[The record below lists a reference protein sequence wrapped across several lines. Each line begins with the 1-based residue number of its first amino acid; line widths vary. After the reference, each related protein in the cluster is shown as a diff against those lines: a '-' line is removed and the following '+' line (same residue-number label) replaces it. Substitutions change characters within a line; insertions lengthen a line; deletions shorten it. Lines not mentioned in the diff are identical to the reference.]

1 MDASWPFLLTLCAL
15 VAVSVGAAAYVR
27 RLKARLARQ
36 ENFLRSLERDM
47 QAICV
52 GARGM
57 GDAVLRLEEKLRR
70 LTERQDELSLRE
82 PDQRVYHQAIRLAS
96 RGASVDELVATCG
109 LPRGEAELI
118 HILHQSGGVATPIP
132 ELRRSAAAG

>member
-1 MDASWPFLLTLCAL
+1 MDASWPLILSLSAL
-15 VAVSVGAAAYVR
+15 AAVSAGATAYVR

-36 ENFLRSLERDM
+36 ETFLRGLERDM
-47 QAICV
+47 QAICL

-57 GDAVLRLEEKLRR
+57 GDAVVHLEEKLRR

-96 RGASVDELVATCG
+96 RGASVDELVSTCG

-118 HILHQSGGVATPIP
+118 QILHQSGGVATPLP
-132 ELRRSAAAG
+132 QPRRSAAG

>member
-1 MDASWPFLLTLCAL
+1 MDATWPLITSLTAL
-15 VAVSVGAAAYVR
+15 VAVSVGAGAYVR
-27 RLKARLARQ
+27 RLRTQLARQ
-36 ENFLRSLERDM
+36 ETFVRGLERDM
-47 QAICV
+47 QAICL

-70 LTERQDELSLRE
+70 LTERQDEISLRE

-96 RGASVDELVATCG
+96 RGASVEELVSTCG

-118 HILHQSGGVATPIP
+118 QILHQAGGSATPMP
-132 ELRRSAAAG
+132 EPRRSAATG

>member
-1 MDASWPFLLTLCAL
+1 MDMSWPLILSLSAL
-15 VAVSVGAAAYVR
+15 AAVSTGAGAYVR

-36 ENFLRSLERDM
+36 ENFLRGLERDM
-47 QAICV
+47 QAICL

-96 RGASVDELVATCG
+96 RGASVEELVSTCG

-118 HILHQSGGVATPIP
+118 QILHQSGGVMTPAP
-132 ELRRSAAAG
+132 EPRRSAAAG